1 MSRSSEPPKA
11 VVFDADGV
19 LQRRRP
25 GFVRGLLRLGGWRFT
40 IDCLRAEAGT
50 LTDERDLVEVLDE
63 VVARHQVATTGEEVM
78 RRWLHIEVDPGALE
92 IVRELRRRG
101 VTVALGTNQQ
111 SYRGAHMRDVVGYPD
126 EFDASFYSHQL
137 RLAKP
142 DPAYFRA
149 VADGLGL
156 EPGEILFIDDLP
168 GNVRGARSIGMRA
181 EQHLWVT
188 RARGLRRILRRHGL
202 G

>member
-1 MSRSSEPPKA
+1 MRRSSVPPKA

-25 GFVRGLLRLGGWRFT
+25 GFVRGLLRLGGVGFT
-40 IDCLRAEAGT
+40 IDCLRAEVAT
-50 LTDERDLVEVLDE
+50 LTDQHDLVEALDE
-63 VVARHQVATTGEEVM
+63 VVARHGVATTGEEVM
-78 RRWLHIEVDPGALE
+78 RRWLHIEVDSGALD
-92 IVRELRRRG
+92 IVRKLRRQG

-111 SYRGAHMRDVVGYPD
+111 SYRGDHMRDVVGYSD

-142 DPAYFRA
+142 DRAYFRA

-156 EPGEILFIDDLP
+156 DPPEILFIDDLP
-168 GNVRGARSIGMRA
+168 SNVRGARSIGMRA
-181 EQHLWVT
+181 ELHLWVT